1 MLIVLPVAALASCG
15 LHLTDGNPATDCQMM
30 SKHFGSAS
38 IQNAVPV
45 GACCDLS
52 SGKPVPAAMV
62 QAPRGTLDG
71 VAPAPGVSSVD
82 VPSITAIARP
92 ITPPLRAFA
101 ADLQAILSRFSD
113 LSFLP
118 HRNSPMRQACDGQS
132 VNNKSQKDCPPNS
145 LRHKDTN
152 FNRSQAPLEEL

>member
-1 MLIVLPVAALASCG
+1 MSLRSKLAAVTLAVMLIVLPVAALASCG
-15 LHLTDGNPATDCQMM
+15 LHPTDGNPATDCQMM
-30 SKHFGSAS
+30 SKHFGLAS

-71 VAPAPGVSSVD
+71 VAPAPSVSSVD

-101 ADLQAILSRFSD
+101 ADLQAILCVSD

-118 HRNSPMRQACDGQS
+118 HRNSPMR
-132 VNNKSQKDCPPNS
+132 
-145 LRHKDTN
+145 
-152 FNRSQAPLEEL
+152 